1 MSDGAGNPSLLENTF
16 YNTVNFV
23 PGFKVTI
30 NPRTWQ
36 SLTITK
42 PKFLRRFWILWF
54 WQVWD
59 WVLDNL
65 NQISKINFLSKKW
78 NSLQPCL
85 SSTDLV
91 YELRRSIPRSGP
103 NVQMSTRSDARPL
116 GLPKL
121 GQSFYAKFIFLI
133 NARQIQSKFLKL
145 VFLWWL
151 FCAKWKSHFRF
162 DETRNFP
169 KIRNFRISI

>member
-1 MSDGAGNPSLLENTF
+1 MAHKLLKINWPFRRSPSKLYQREYHTKNMSHGAGNPSLLENTF

-91 YELRRSIPRSGP
+91 YELRRSIPRSRPRERP
-103 NVQMSTRSDARPL
+103 NVDP
-116 GLPKL
+116 
-121 GQSFYAKFIFLI
+121 
-133 NARQIQSKFLKL
+133 
-145 VFLWWL
+145 
-151 FCAKWKSHFRF
+151 
-162 DETRNFP
+162 
-169 KIRNFRISI
+169 IRCSGPPWTP

>member
-1 MSDGAGNPSLLENTF
+1 MVEHKRIWCRLSYPDFAIFNHLNWNWSKWVPKNSGWGPSKLYQREYHTKNMSHGARNPSLLENTF

-59 WVLDNL
+59 LVLDNL

-103 NVQMSTRSDARPL
+103 RERPNVGP
-116 GLPKL
+116 
-121 GQSFYAKFIFLI
+121 
-133 NARQIQSKFLKL
+133 
-145 VFLWWL
+145 
-151 FCAKWKSHFRF
+151 
-162 DETRNFP
+162 
-169 KIRNFRISI
+169 IRCGPRTP